1 MHRVGRTARAGK
13 EGNAMIF
20 VTEEERPYIDF
31 LQGRG
36 VPLTEK
42 SVDEIIIHGVDKD
55 GRDTMHGILEEM
67 KRLSM
72 KDR

>member
-31 LQGRG
+31 LRGRG
-36 VPLTEK
+36 VPLVEK
-42 SVDEIIIHGVDKD
+42 SVDEIIVNGGDKD
-55 GRDTMHGILEEM
+55 GGDIMHGILEEM